1 MAHPVA
7 APAAAA
13 DEGGASSHLLPE
25 SSSRIH
31 PARLK
36 AAVRLT
42 GRSAASRRRLACRSR
57 G

>member
-1 MAHPVA
+1 MAQPVA

-25 SSSRIH
+25 SSSRIN